1 MKAQTVSLRITA
13 PRWGSRATSGTKGQG
28 ESGELM
34 GLLRPTGR
42 DGDHRDRG
50 ACGGAVS
57 MTGSES
63 ESDAC
68 QPCVQNRPWLPGH
81 SA

>member
-1 MKAQTVSLRITA
+1 MMAQTVSLRITA
-13 PRWGSRATSGTKGQG
+13 PRWGSRVTSGTKGRGGVRRADGAAETHRARQRPQG
-28 ESGELM
+28 
-34 GLLRPTGR
+34 
-42 DGDHRDRG
+42 RG

-57 MTGSES
+57 MISSES

-68 QPCVQNRPWLPGH
+68 QPCVQNRPWLPSH